1 MRPLYNGGASKA
13 QEATRDYVLKT
24 ETTADGLALI
34 NVFGSNLAENAL
46 EQVQELVG
54 VGRRGAASWD

>member
-1 MRPLYNGGASKA
+1 M
-13 QEATRDYVLKT
+13 LKT
-24 ETTADGLALI
+24 ETTADGLALT

-54 VGRRGAASWD
+54 VGRGGAASWD